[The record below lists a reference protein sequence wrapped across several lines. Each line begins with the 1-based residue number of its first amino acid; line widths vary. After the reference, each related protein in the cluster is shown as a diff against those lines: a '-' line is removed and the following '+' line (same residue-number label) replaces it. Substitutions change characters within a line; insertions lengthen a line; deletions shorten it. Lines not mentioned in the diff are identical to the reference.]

1 MTNLEDGKELIV
13 IYRGDSKYDTLC
25 VFSDELGKSLERLG
39 YQVVTV
45 DLNDETDTNQKIN
58 MLASVRVKAFIGF
71 NGIGAGVRL
80 SDGAYL
86 QDVLNGPYYG
96 FFVDH
101 PVYQYNRLATPIQ
114 NMNAF
119 VVDESHVDY
128 IRLHHTDIQKVQM
141 IPHGGIVQTEIQP
154 YEKRKKDVVFFGSFV
169 RPEKILEQ
177 VDRLPE
183 QGLTDIVYNVI
194 QRMLTDFQI
203 TIDMAF
209 DAMLQENAINLSP
222 EDYHSFMSYIRL
234 ADTYVRQY
242 FRYLIIKTIAEA
254 GIKIELYGEG
264 WSDLQCNA
272 KENLIIH
279 EPVSCRE
286 ACEIM
291 NDSKIVLN
299 VMPWFKKGSHE
310 RIFMAMLSG
319 AVCITDESTYIDQEF
334 ADNVEIITYS
344 LKRLAELPMKIE
356 YLLKDAGAAGNVAE
370 AGRRKAEEF
379 HTWDNRAE
387 KIVSYME
394 QDSTEAYM
402 AEITEILASLENT
415 KYNLL
420 KYNKLQE
427 MFNCL
432 EQMYQKLTE
441 ADRKKIFSSLE
452 NRQKNNSP
460 AALALNSFAMKYF
473 GEPEYTIKLIDMVSD
488 SEKYRWE
495 TKLTVY
501 WYIVQ
506 YSFTKS
512 SIMNAEAGRKLR
524 ELYGNV
530 VYDIKNE
537 CHLQYEFRNKEKRNS
552 NQAVV
557 LISQFLT
564 MEHGPTKTVLDR
576 CQCLME
582 DYGMEIVLINTAE
595 FMYNDK
601 MLCLYDMNGG
611 YYNDGLSGKK
621 EIEYMGH
628 IIPFYQCSEN
638 MPCAEEICRMAEL
651 IYETNPYFILN
662 IGGNSPLT
670 DICSDFCPT
679 LTISTV
685 PSSMATTLG
694 QFQAIGRQITDFDR
708 EILKANGK
716 SEAHI
721 IESRFT
727 MSVKPQ
733 ESTHSR
739 KELGLPEDKFVVV
752 LVGGR
757 LTEELEDEL
766 LDRLLY
772 DTDSDTVVALAG
784 CYDKYKVKA
793 AEIQGFTDKIVN
805 LGFQNDMLAVLDCCD
820 LYINPRRKGGGT
832 SSFEAM
838 YKGIP
843 LITLPVGDVGLA
855 AGPDFHVQD
864 YDEMIQTI
872 SKYKSDRNY
881 YEEQSRKARNRG
893 EELMDTSKE
902 FGKIIDEMI
911 NRME

>member
-1 MTNLEDGKELIV
+1 MANMEDGRELIV
-13 IYRGDSKYDTLC
+13 IYKGDSKYDTLC
-25 VFSDELGKSLERLG
+25 VFTEELEKSLERLG
-39 YQVVTV
+39 YRVVTV
-45 DLNDETDTNQKIN
+45 DLNDETETNQKIN
-58 MLASVRVKAFIGF
+58 MLAALRVKAFIGF
-71 NGIGAGVRL
+71 NGIGAGVQL

-101 PVYQYNRLATPIQ
+101 PVYQYNRLATPIR

-119 VVDESHVDY
+119 VVDESHADY
-128 IRLHHTDIQKVQM
+128 IRLHHPGIRKVQM
-141 IPHGGIVQTEIQP
+141 IPHGGIMPAEVQP
-154 YEKRKKDVVFFGSFV
+154 YEKRKRDLVFFGSFV

-177 VDRLPE
+177 IDRLPE

-194 QRMLTDFQI
+194 ERMLTDFQI
-203 TIDMAF
+203 TIDIAF
-209 DAMLQENAINLSP
+209 DAMLQENDLNLSA

-242 FRYLIIKTIAEA
+242 FRYLIVKTIAEA

-264 WSDLQCNA
+264 WGDLQCGA

-286 ACEIM
+286 ACDIM

-299 VMPWFKKGSHE
+299 IMPWFKKGSHE
-310 RIFMAMLSG
+310 RIFMAMLAG
-319 AVCITDESTYIDQEF
+319 AVCITDESTYINQEF
-334 ADNVEIITYS
+334 TDNVEIITYS
-344 LKRLAELPMKIE
+344 LKRLAELPMKIK
-356 YLLKDAGAAGNVAE
+356 YLLQDAGAAGDIAE
-370 AGRRKAEEF
+370 AGRKKAEGF
-379 HTWDNRAE
+379 HTWENRAE
-387 KIVSYME
+387 TMLAYME

-402 AEITEILASLENT
+402 TEITEILASLENT
-415 KYNLL
+415 KYNML

-427 MFNCL
+427 LFNCL
-432 EQMYQKLTE
+432 EQMYQMMPDP
-441 ADRKKIFSSLE
+441 DRKKAFSLLE
-452 NRQKNNSP
+452 NRQESNSP

-473 GEPEYTIKLIDMVSD
+473 GEPEYTVKLIDMVSNR
-488 SEKYRWE
+488 EKYRWE

-506 YSFTKS
+506 YSFTKGS
-512 SIMNAEAGRKLR
+512 VMNDEAGRKLR
-524 ELYGNV
+524 KLYVNAV
-530 VYDIKNE
+530 SDIKNE
-537 CHLQYEFRNKEKRNS
+537 CQLQYVFRNKEKRNS
-552 NQAVV
+552 CRAVV

-576 CQCLME
+576 CQCLIE
-582 DYGMEIVLINTAE
+582 DYGMEVVLINTAE
-595 FMYNDK
+595 FLYNDK
-601 MLCLYDMNGG
+601 MLCLYDMKGG
-611 YYNDGLSGKK
+611 SYNASLSGTR

-628 IIPFYQCSEN
+628 KIPFYQCSEN
-638 MPCAEEICRMAEL
+638 MPCVEEICRIAEQ
-651 IYETNPYFILN
+651 IYEINPYFILN

-694 QFQAIGRQITDFDR
+694 QFQAIGRQITDLDR
-708 EILKANGK
+708 EILKSDGK
-716 SEAHI
+716 SDDHI

-733 ESTHSR
+733 ESTYSR
-739 KELGLPEDKFVVV
+739 KELGLPEDKFIII

-766 LDRLLY
+766 LDRLLH
-772 DTDSDTVVALAG
+772 DTDTGTAVALAG
-784 CYDKYKVKA
+784 CYNKYEEKAEEIHGFGDK
-793 AEIQGFTDKIVN
+793 FVN
-805 LGFQNDMLAVLDCCD
+805 LGFQQDMLAVLDCCD
-820 LYINPRRKGGGT
+820 LYINPKRKGGGT
-832 SSFEAM
+832 SAFEAM

-843 LITLPVGDVGLA
+843 LVTLPVGDVGLA
-855 AGPDFHVQD
+855 AGADFHAPD
-864 YDEMIQTI
+864 YDEMIRQI
-872 SKYKSDRNY
+872 SKYKSDRAY
-881 YEEQSRKARNRG
+881 YEAQSRKARKRS

-902 FGKIIDEMI
+902 FGKIIDELI
-911 NRME
+911 KRME